1 VQLFGI
7 SAEPNAGLTLAEVAR
22 VAAQNRLELVLLARL
37 EPR

>member
-7 SAEPNAGLTLAEVAR
+7 SAEPNAGLTLSELAR
-22 VAAQNRLELVLLARL
+22 ISAQNRLELVLLTRL